1 MSNWPAILGRQL
13 RLMTELESRFKS
25 GNSVHVERTYLT
37 RTEFDGLSEY
47 MLEEED
53 ISTMAGME
61 NLRLQERVTELETA
75 CAQAVEFAEYVEG
88 AAKGKMVERA
98 KYYLSL
104 PYSQELALRLK
115 DSMNAGSG
123 VGSHE

>member
-13 RLMTELESRFKS
+13 KFMAELESRFKS
-25 GNSVHVERTYLT
+25 GNSVPVERTYLT

-53 ISTMAGME
+53 ISTMSGMA
-61 NLRLQERVTELETA
+61 NLRLQERVEELEVA

-88 AAKGKMVERA
+88 AAKGKMADRA
-98 KYYLSL
+98 KHYLSL
-104 PYSQELALRLK
+104 PYSQELAARLLPGRE
-115 DSMNAGSG
+115 AG
-123 VGSHE
+123 